1 MVMILIFLFKIYWGR
16 SCMQLPDE
24 LRNSKKDLINIQ
36 NEDNECFRW
45 CHVRYLNPMSKDAQ

>member
-1 MVMILIFLFKIYWGR
+1 
-16 SCMQLPDE
+16 MQLPDE